1 MSTLEQASASPMPDG
16 ITDPNFRPLPGRVG
30 NLTVPQQHALQTLK
44 NQLHDEGH
52 FVEERMDDPM
62 LLRYVPHFDPSL
74 SMHPASQTRDLCLI
88 GRVRR
93 ELMQS
98 ADI

>member
-1 MSTLEQASASPMPDG
+1 MPDG
-16 ITDPNFRPLPGRVG
+16 ITDPNFRPMPGRVG

-62 LLRYVPHFDPSL
+62 LLRYVPLLDLGVCRCADPLFMSDWSYKACVL
-74 SMHPASQTRDLCLI
+74 T
-88 GRVRR
+88 
-93 ELMQS
+93 QS